1 MVLHTFK
8 MSDHLVASL
17 IFIISFFAWQEI
29 ALSQNGYP
37 IPLSSQMGTPPIS
50 NQTGALPISPPM
62 MARGMAPPH
71 GQVQPIFYGNDAG
84 TGAYNHPVYAY
95 GRQEQNPEMVMGS
108 QYASQQPRKKK
119 GYTSIPGAYFRMEY
133 ISWNLKEPGT
143 FFLGEQ
149 RSDRLDLSNQAL
161 LSNSPLQG
169 QVLSTN
175 GFSFENSPGFR
186 ATTGIPLIGI
196 GAVEMSAF
204 VIGQS
209 TASNRTLPQTL
220 VLPGNTFLSNGT
232 PGTFFFGYDNGAS
245 VSMSTRLWGASIL
258 LIKQYGPPGEGFKLQ
273 PLGGIKYFA
282 LRDKLNQNGDYTSG
296 VDIAHSVIEADT
308 INHSI
313 GLTAGVRA
321 EFVHRWVTLG
331 IEPRVTI
338 GGGWN
343 RTRVNAQNILSI
355 ADPLVSTSINGF
367 AFTPMFEVGAYARVH
382 PTENI
387 TISVGFDY
395 MAIANMTRAY
405 NSLRFDNVNGVGV
418 VTARNRSLMFDAR
431 GFNFSVEWMYR

>member
-8 MSDHLVASL
+8 ISDHLVAPL
-17 IFIISFFAWQEI
+17 IFVISFFAWQEI
-29 ALSQNGYP
+29 ALSQNGDP
-37 IPLSSQMGTPPIS
+37 IPPSGQMGASPIS
-50 NQTGALPISPPM
+50 NQTGASPLFPTM
-62 MARGMAPPH
+62 MASGMTPLN
-71 GQVQPIFYGNDAG
+71 GQIQPIFYGSDAG
-84 TGAYNHPVYAY
+84 TGAYNHPVHTY
-95 GRQEQNPEMVMGS
+95 GRQEPRPGMGS
-108 QYASQQPRKKK
+108 QYASQKPLTKK

-133 ISWNLKEPGT
+133 ISWNLKNPGT

-149 RSDRLDLSNQAL
+149 RVDRLDLSNQAL
-161 LSNSPLQG
+161 LSNSTLHG
-169 QVLSTN
+169 QVLSTS
-175 GFSFENSPGFR
+175 GFSFNNSPGFR
-186 ATTGIPLIGI
+186 ATAGIPLIGI

-209 TASNRTLPQTL
+209 TDSKRVAPQTL

-232 PGTFFFGYDNGAS
+232 PSTFFFGYDNGAS
-245 VSMSTRLWGASIL
+245 VSMSTRLWGTSIL

-282 LRDKLNQNGDYTSG
+282 LRDKLNQDGDYTSG
-296 VDIAHSVIEADT
+296 VNIAHSSIEADT

-313 GLTAGVRA
+313 GLTAGLRA
-321 EFVHRWVTLG
+321 EFVHRWITLG
-331 IEPRVTI
+331 IEPKVTI

-343 RTRVNAQNILSI
+343 RTRVNAQNVLSI
-355 ADPLVSTSINGF
+355 ADPLVSTSVDGF
-367 AFTPMFEVGAYARVH
+367 AFTPILELGAYARVH

-395 MAIANMTRAY
+395 MAIANMSRAY

-418 VTARNRSLMFDAR
+418 VTARDRSLMFDAR